1 MYEMCDRCATGNCG
15 ECEAGRGTLP
25 ERVKAR
31 IAARLTN
38 FLLSEKQTPEKIE
51 IYVRYENSTARLT
64 IGASEAMKI
73 TREN

>member
-1 MYEMCDRCATGNCG
+1 MRFKMYEMCDRCATGNCG

-38 FLLSEKQTPEKIE
+38 CQ
-51 IYVRYENSTARLT
+51 
-64 IGASEAMKI
+64 IGRASC
-73 TREN
+73 RERV